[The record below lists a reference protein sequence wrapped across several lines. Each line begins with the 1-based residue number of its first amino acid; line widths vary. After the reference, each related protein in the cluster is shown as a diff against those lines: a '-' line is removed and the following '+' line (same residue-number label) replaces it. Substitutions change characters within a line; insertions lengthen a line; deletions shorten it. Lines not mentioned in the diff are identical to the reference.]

1 MEVTAAFVLMSKVKQ
16 MSEILLAVPWVTSS
30 DPWSIDVT
38 LCVGHSGGRL
48 EKHCLRLVVTNVMK
62 IV

>member
-1 MEVTAAFVLMSKVKQ
+1 MEVTAAFVLTSKVKQ

-38 LCVGHSGGRL
+38 LCVGHSGGKVREAL
-48 EKHCLRLVVTNVMK
+48 P
-62 IV
+62 